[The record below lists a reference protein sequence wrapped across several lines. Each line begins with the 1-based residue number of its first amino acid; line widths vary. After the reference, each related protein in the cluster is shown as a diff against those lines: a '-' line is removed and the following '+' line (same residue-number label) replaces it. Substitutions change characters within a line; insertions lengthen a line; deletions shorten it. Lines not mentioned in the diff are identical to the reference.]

1 MSISKNNGTV
11 EQLTPD
17 SNNVYTFKLQHG
29 DTIKLFGFEDMITT
43 ATVTEAN
50 NDYQT
55 KVAVNNGQSIDGR
68 EATVNII
75 ENGIYSG
82 YIQYTN
88 NKSLIVPTGISLP
101 VGGALFIIVG
111 IGIIFISKRHKQVKV
126 I

>member
-1 MSISKNNGTV
+1 MVLDLLKAKI
-11 EQLTPD
+11 
-17 SNNVYTFKLQHG
+17 HC
-29 DTIKLFGFEDMITT
+29 

-55 KVAVNNGQSIDGR
+55 KVAINNGQSTNGR

-88 NKSLIVPTGISLP
+88 SKSLIVPTGISLP

-111 IGIIFISKRHKQVKV
+111 IGIIFISKRHKQVV
-126 I
+126 